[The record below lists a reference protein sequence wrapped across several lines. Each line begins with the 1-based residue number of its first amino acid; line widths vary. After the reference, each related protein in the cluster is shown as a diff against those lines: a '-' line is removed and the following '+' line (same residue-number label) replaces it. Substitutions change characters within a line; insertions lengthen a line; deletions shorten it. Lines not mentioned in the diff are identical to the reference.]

1 MQLRSFRG
9 DTLVEVIVSIAVFSL
24 VTVGLFSIMQRG
36 TAGATGAMERSQVRM
51 IMNTQAEYL
60 AYLRD
65 QYNTARMNSTSIAVD
80 SPAGQ
85 WVRIRDNVSATP
97 APATNSCTTT
107 APASSFYIKRTSG
120 VFDIVTGTP
129 TMPTGMPNAGDGMW
143 IQKVDPEGYASGALK
158 QRYHDFYILS
168 CWNVV
173 GTTTQYLSTIVR
185 LYEPIN

>member
-1 MQLRSFRG
+1 MQLKSARG

-36 TAGATGAMERSQVRM
+36 TAGAIGAMERSQVRLT
-51 IMNTQAEYL
+51 MNTQAEYL

-65 QYNTARMNSTSIAVD
+65 QYNTARMNSVSIAAD

-85 WVRIRDNVSATP
+85 WVRIRDYVSATS
-97 APATNSCTTT
+97 APTTNSCVNT
-107 APASSFYIKRTSG
+107 APASSFHIKRTSG
-120 VFDIVTGTP
+120 AFVVTTGTP
-129 TMPTGMPNAGDGMW
+129 TMPSGMPNVGDGLW

-158 QRYHDFYILS
+158 QRFHDFYILS